1 MLRACQRKG
10 KPGLGPVESIAATE
24 RLAEYV
30 ATSLR
35 VQPGLR
41 AGKEGLE
48 TLSASCVHI
57 FWTSRCLITFRAC
70 AGTVLAL
77 HSLPCRTPYSLQ
89 ACEIYLALQPSL
101 STPQAPSFRGMTT
114 AVASVLSC
122 CPDS

>member
-48 TLSASCVHI
+48 TLSASCV
-57 FWTSRCLITFRAC
+57 FLDKQMSDNVSSLRWNGARAALAALPDTLLA
-70 AGTVLAL
+70 AGLRDISSLA
-77 HSLPCRTPYSLQ
+77 
-89 ACEIYLALQPSL
+89 A
-101 STPQAPSFRGMTT
+101 
-114 AVASVLSC
+114 
-122 CPDS
+122 